1 MTFTVFKASDYDFQT
16 TVTFNTLEELRD
28 YQIDAGVSLIINFK
42 ENEIWIYDD
51 YMEQSSLKKIF
62 KKVLTKQTRGAIIK
76 TQKGSERK

>member
-1 MTFTVFKASDYDFQT
+1 MTFTVFKASDYDFRT

-51 YMEQSSLKKIF
+51 YMEQSSLKKNF
-62 KKVLTKQTRGAIIK
+62 QKSVDKVDKRCYN
-76 TQKGSERK
+76 